1 MFHSF
6 FFDSRWRVWS
16 WGGSLLILAAT
27 WYKVQ
32 LDVQVNE
39 WFGSFYDAIQNAL
52 SNPGTVTGDMLLG
65 HLWDFGEISVAFISV
80 AVILEFFVR
89 HYVFR
94 WRTAMQNYYV
104 KYWPLVRDLE
114 GASQRVQEDTMR
126 FAQIV
131 ERLGIS
137 LLRSL
142 LTLVAF
148 QPLLWELSK
157 QVKTVPLLGEVDHV
171 LIYLALIS
179 AICGTVILAVVGIKL
194 PGLEFN
200 NQKAEA
206 ALRKELVLG
215 EDDESRAQPQTISE
229 LFQDVRDNYLTMYRH
244 YLYFDLTKQSYLQ
257 FSSIMPYVML
267 TPTIITGAI
276 TLGVLQQILRAFGK
290 VEGSLHYLV
299 YSWSTI
305 VELISVYKRLKGFEE
320 KITVIKQKQQSATS
334 TQTLQTDI

>member
-6 FFDSRWRVWS
+6 FLDAKWRIWA
-16 WGGSLLILAAT
+16 WCGSILILIST

-39 WFGSFYDAIQNAL
+39 WFGSFYDSIQDAL
-52 SNPGTVTGDMLLG
+52 SNPGTVTSEMLLG
-65 HLWDFGEISVAFISV
+65 HLWDFGKISLIFILV
-80 AVILEFFVR
+80 AVFLEFFVR

-94 WRTAMQNYYV
+94 WRTAMQNYYTQ
-104 KYWPLVRDLE
+104 YWPLVRGTE

-142 LTLVAF
+142 LTLIAF

-157 QVKTVPLLGEVDHV
+157 KVKEVPLIGEVDHV
-171 LIYLALIS
+171 LIYLAIIS
-179 AICGTVILAVVGIKL
+179 AIFGTVILAMVGIKL

-215 EDDESRAQPQTISE
+215 EDDSSRAKPQTVAE
-229 LFQDVRDNYLTMYRH
+229 LFQSVRLNYLTMYRH
-244 YLYFDLTKQSYLQ
+244 YLYFDLVKQSYLQ
-257 FSSIMPYVML
+257 FSSVMPYIML
-267 TPTIITGAI
+267 TPTIVAGAI
-276 TLGVLQQILRAFGK
+276 TLGVLQQILRAFSK

-305 VELISVYKRLKGFEE
+305 VELISVYKRLKAFEQ
-320 KITVIKQKQQSATS
+320 KIYDSKLAKTS
-334 TQTLQTDI
+334 LNTI

>member
-6 FFDSRWRVWS
+6 FFDSRWRLWS

-32 LDVQVNE
+32 LDVKVNE
-39 WFGSFYDAIQNAL
+39 WFGGFYDSIQNAL
-52 SNPGTVTGDMLLG
+52 SNPGTVTSSTLLG
-65 HLWDFGEISVAFISV
+65 HLWDFAEISVTFITV
-80 AVILEFFVR
+80 AVFLEFIVR
-89 HYVFR
+89 HFIFR

-104 KYWPLVRDLE
+104 QYWPLVRNIE
-114 GASQRVQEDTMR
+114 GSSQRVQEDTMR

-137 LLRSL
+137 FLRSL
-142 LTLVAF
+142 LTLIAF

-157 QVKTVPLLGEVDHV
+157 QVKVVPLLGEVDHV
-171 LIYLALIS
+171 LIYFAFIS
-179 AICGTVILAVVGIKL
+179 AIIGTVLLAVVGIKL

-215 EDDESRAQPQTISE
+215 EDDKSRAKPQTIAE
-229 LFQDVRDNYLTMYRH
+229 LFQDVRSNYLTMYRH
-244 YLYFDLTKQSYLQ
+244 YLYFDLVKQSYLQ
-257 FSSIMPYVML
+257 LSSIMPYVML
-267 TPTIITGAI
+267 TPTIISGAI
-276 TLGVLQQILRAFGK
+276 TLGVLQQILRAFGR

-299 YSWSTI
+299 YSWSSI
-305 VELISVYKRLKGFEE
+305 VELISVYKRLKSFE
-320 KITVIKQKQQSATS
+320 KQITLARQQ
-334 TQTLQTDI
+334 QENDNQPLQTEV